1 MSVQVRYCCQLSSD
15 QVFLLDELPKTG
27 GFQKFLDLGIVAK
40 GLGTVFT
47 FLVLMFGYFCYLQ
60 KMKPASLFFPPT
72 GYEIKSVFYRPVNR
86 N

>member
-15 QVFLLDELPKTG
+15 QVFLLGELWNTG

-40 GLGTVFT
+40 GFRTSIFFLSSNVWL
-47 FLVLMFGYFCYLQ
+47 LVLPFENETCF
-60 KMKPASLFFPPT
+60 PFFSPT
-72 GYEIKSVFYRPVNR
+72 GYEIKSFFYGPVHR